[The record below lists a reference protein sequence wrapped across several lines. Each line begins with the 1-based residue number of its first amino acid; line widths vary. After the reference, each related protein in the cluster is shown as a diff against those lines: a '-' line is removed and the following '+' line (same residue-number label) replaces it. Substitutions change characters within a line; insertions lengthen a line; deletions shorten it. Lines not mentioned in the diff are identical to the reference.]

1 MSLTYDKLAPEQI
14 ASELMTV
21 PGWRIESGELTRAL
35 ELDSYQEV
43 LVTTMIVGKL
53 AEDLNHHPD
62 MRLSYKQL
70 EISMVTH
77 DADGGLT
84 AYDFELARRINAV
97 LSTD

>member
-21 PGWRIESGELTRAL
+21 PGWTVEGGELTRVS
-35 ELDSYQEV
+35 ELDTYQEV

-62 MRLSYKQL
+62 MRLGYKQL
-70 EISMVTH
+70 AISMVTH
-77 DADGGLT
+77 DAGGGLT
-84 AYDFELARRINAV
+84 AFDFELARRINAV
-97 LSTD
+97 LATD